1 MSIYINTY
9 IHACMHIYMHMRIHT
24 QKRTHTLSLSLSLSH
39 THTHTQAF
47 QELVRKQEEKVADMK
62 RQSQETLSQS
72 ARPFN
77 FWAHI
82 LNKYSTQGL
91 Y

>member
-1 MSIYINTY
+1 MVTHTWIRIYIHKSAY
-9 IHACMHIYMHMRIHT
+9 IHT
-24 QKRTHTLSLSLSLSH
+24 H

-47 QELVRKQEEKVADMK
+47 QELVRKQEEKAADMK

-82 LNKYSTQGL
+82 LKKYSTQ
-91 Y
+91 

>member
-1 MSIYINTY
+1 MYTHISIYIHTY
-9 IHACMHIYMHMRIHT
+9 VYT
-24 QKRTHTLSLSLSLSH
+24 Y
-39 THTHTQAF
+39 TQAF
-47 QELVRKQEEKVADMK
+47 QELVRKQEEKAADMK

-82 LNKYSTQGL
+82 LKK
-91 Y
+91 

>member
-1 MSIYINTY
+1 MVTHTWIRIYIHKSAY
-9 IHACMHIYMHMRIHT
+9 I
-24 QKRTHTLSLSLSLSH
+24 H
-39 THTHTQAF
+39 THTHTHAQAF
-47 QELVRKQEEKVADMK
+47 QELVRKQEEKAADMK

-82 LNKYSTQGL
+82 LKKYSTQ
-91 Y
+91 